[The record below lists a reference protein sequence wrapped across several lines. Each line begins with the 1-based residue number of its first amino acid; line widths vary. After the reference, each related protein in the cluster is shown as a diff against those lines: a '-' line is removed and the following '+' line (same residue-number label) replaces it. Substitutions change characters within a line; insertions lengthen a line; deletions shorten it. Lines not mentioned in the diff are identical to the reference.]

1 MIDYAAIE
9 YAILNAQ
16 GVVIGRGECATV
28 DEMLASAPPGC
39 TTTGIG
45 DDEHPVAMG
54 HYLGTD
60 NEFHPLPPKPAPWAV
75 WSGSEWIDERTPE
88 QVAADLA
95 YAKSLALAGVNETR
109 GAARTRFITA
119 LPGQDMVYIEKEREA
134 RDWVAARAENS
145 NAPDPADYPHLSREV
160 GATAPNMDT
169 VAQVYLNMAAMF
181 RVFSAI
187 IEGEAMAVLAEVE
200 AATTADAAHVV
211 ANAFPLRLV
220 AALSAAGAPVQP

>member
-1 MIDYAAIE
+1 MIEYAAIE
-9 YAILNAQ
+9 YAIIDGQ

-54 HYLGTD
+54 HYLGAD
-60 NEFHPLPPKPAPWAV
+60 GEFHPLPPKPQEWSV
-75 WSGSEWIDERTPE
+75 WSGSEWIDQRTPE
-88 QVAADLA
+88 QAAADLA
-95 YAKSLALAGVNETR
+95 YARTIAASRINETR
-109 GAARTRFITA
+109 GAARLRFITT

-134 RDWVAARAENS
+134 RDWVAARAESS
-145 NAPDPADYPHLSREV
+145 NAPDPAEYPHLAQEV
-160 GATAPNMDT
+160 GSTAPDMDA

-187 IEGEAMAVLAEVE
+187 IEGEAMAALNEIE
-200 AATTADAAHVV
+200 AATTAEAVTAA
-211 ANAFPLRLV
+211 ATAFPPRLI
-220 AALSAAGAPVQP
+220 ATLAAAGAPIDL